1 MFQPVIILWSAAKG
15 RKDPQLKKRKAL
27 SELNLHSFGHMGA
40 TQQAVHTTLT
50 YYHLVKLLAAPEIR
64 CPLDLY
70 I

>member
-1 MFQPVIILWSAAKG
+1 
-15 RKDPQLKKRKAL
+15 
-27 SELNLHSFGHMGA
+27 MGA
-40 TQQAVHTTLT
+40 AQEAVHTTLT